1 MTEFDRYA
9 AQRLPAA
16 EHLVAFNSQ
25 ASTQLRTARRAG
37 YASLTLVSAN
47 SHIRRVA
54 HQHAIAHRAYP
65 IEGSWT
71 SLLVERNLAEY
82 READR
87 IHYASRYIRE
97 SFLEEG
103 FRDELLAE
111 FPLTPDPRYRRPGHA
126 EAVCGSFDVVYVGSL
141 AVHKGVPLLVDAFR
155 RLSHADMRLLLVGG
169 WGTRGMR
176 RYIQDACAHDPR
188 ISVCPGDPLPR
199 LLAARLCVH
208 PAFEDGFA
216 YAPAEALA
224 CGVPV
229 IVSEDTG
236 MKDLIDAPRTG
247 LVLPTGDLD
256 ALTESIDAAYRGEI
270 FGDRTAGAAS

>member
-1 MTEFDRYA
+1 MTEYDKHA
-9 AQRLPAA
+9 AHRLPAA

-25 ASTQLRTARRAG
+25 ALTQLRTARRAG

-54 HQHAIAHRAYP
+54 RQHAIAHRAYP
-65 IEGSWT
+65 LEGSWT
-71 SLLVERNLAEY
+71 SLLLERNLAEY
-82 READR
+82 RAADR

-97 SFLEEG
+97 SFVEEG
-103 FRDELLAE
+103 FGDEQLTE
-111 FPLTPDPRYRRPGHA
+111 FPLTPDPRYRRRDHA
-126 EAVCGSFDVVYVGSL
+126 AASDSFDVVYVGSL

-155 RLSHADMRLLLVGG
+155 RLPHADMRLLLVGG

-176 RYIQDACAHDPR
+176 RYIQDACAKDPR
-188 ISVCPGDPLPR
+188 IGVSPGDPLPR
-199 LLAARLCVH
+199 LLTARLCVH
-208 PAFEDGFA
+208 AAFEDGFG

-256 ALTESIDAAYRGEI
+256 ALTESIDAAYRGEL
-270 FGDRTAGAAS
+270 FGDRAERAAS